1 MEKIVVATHNPSKK
15 KWYQKILSGFTQ
27 EVLGLSDLDFSG
39 KPKESGKTAEE
50 NAIIKATFYTKR
62 LSLPVLGEDA
72 ALFVDFLPEDQQPGV
87 FVRRVND
94 KELDDD
100 ELLAYWESIVVK
112 VPKGKR
118 TGRWHTAHCFATPDG
133 KTALSTLDYHILFF
147 SPSSKIR
154 VPGWSMNSL
163 SGPVEFKK
171 PEVELTKEERKKL
184 RQRAEELLALELKK
198 LLTS

>member
-15 KWYQKILSGFTQ
+15 KWYQKILSGFTNK
-27 EVLGLSDLDFSG
+27 VLGLNDLDFDD
-39 KPKESGKTAEE
+39 KPEESGKTAEE
-50 NAIIKATFYTKR
+50 NAIIKATFYAEK
-62 LSLPVLGEDA
+62 LDLPVLGEDA

-87 FVRRVND
+87 FVRRVRG

-100 ELLAYWESIVVK
+100 QLLAYWESIIVK
-112 VPKGKR
+112 VPKEKR

-133 KTALSTLDYHILFF
+133 KTALSTLDYPILFF

-154 VPGWSMNSL
+154 VPGWPMNSL
-163 SGPVEFKK
+163 SGPPGFKK

-184 RQRAEELLALELKK
+184 RQRAERLLASELKK